1 MKQTKL
7 YSWHRQHHARLIE
20 FGGWLMPVQYSSIS
34 EEYWAVRKNAGLFD
48 ICHMGEITVTG
59 DQAEEFLQYV
69 MTNDISSLAPGECLY
84 SVMCYDHG
92 GVVDDLIIYKIGQHN
107 YLLVVN
113 AANTE
118 KDYQHLTGQKSNY
131 VATVD
136 NISGRTSFI
145 SLQGPDARNI
155 LEKLGGP
162 EITKLDYLHFARGLL
177 AGVPVTVSRTGY
189 TGELGYEIF
198 YFAATETEQDTEK
211 IWQQLINRGAFPCGL
226 GARDI
231 LRLEMK
237 YPLYG
242 HDIDQTTNP
251 LEAGLG
257 WAVKLKKIDFVGKT
271 FLAQVK
277 SAGLSRKLVGL
288 EMESRQVPRQG
299 FPIFDQN
306 GQSIGIVTSGTF
318 SPALAK
324 SIALGYVPSDQ
335 AVVGVALSVEIRGE
349 KYPATVVKTPFV
361 PSQVRD

>member
-7 YSWHRQHHARLIE
+7 YSWHRQHNARLIE
-20 FGGWLMPVQYSSIS
+20 FGGWLMPVQYSSII
-34 EEYWAVRKNAGLFD
+34 EEYWTVRKKAGLFD

-59 DQAEEFLQYV
+59 DQAEEFLQQV
-69 MTNDISSLAPGECLY
+69 MTNDVSLLAPGDCLY

-92 GVVDDLIIYKIGQHN
+92 GVVDDLIIYKIGRHN

-113 AANTE
+113 ASNTE
-118 KDYQHLTGQKSNY
+118 KDYQYLTGQKSNY
-131 VATVD
+131 VVTLN
-136 NISGRTSFI
+136 NISGSTSFI

-155 LEKLGGP
+155 LEKLAGP
-162 EITKLDYLHFARGLL
+162 AIAKVDYLHFASGLI

-198 YFAATETEQDTEK
+198 YFAATEIEQDTEK
-211 IWQQLINRGAFPCGL
+211 IWQQLIDQGAFPCGL

-242 HDIDQTTNP
+242 NDIDQTTNP
-251 LEAGLG
+251 LDAGLG
-257 WAVKLKKIDFVGKT
+257 WAVKLGKRDFIGKT
-271 FLAQVK
+271 LLEQIKQTGV
-277 SAGLSRKLVGL
+277 SRKLVGL
-288 EMESRQVPRQG
+288 EMGSRQVPRHG
-299 FPIFDQN
+299 FPIFDQTEQPV
-306 GQSIGIVTSGTF
+306 GVVTSGTF

-324 SIALGYVPSDQ
+324 SIALGYVSSGL
-335 AVVGVALSVEIRGE
+335 AGIGTVLSVAIRGE

-361 PSQVRD
+361 PSHVRD